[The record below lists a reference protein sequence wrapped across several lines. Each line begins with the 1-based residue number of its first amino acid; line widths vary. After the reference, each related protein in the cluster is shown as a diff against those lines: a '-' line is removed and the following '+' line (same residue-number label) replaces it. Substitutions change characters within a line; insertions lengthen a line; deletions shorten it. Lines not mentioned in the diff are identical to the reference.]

1 MVSQIV
7 TIKSVKGIPSRAPIY
22 YVRKANEYKSNISV
36 GIANEDRC
44 VNAKSLLGV
53 LSLGMA
59 EDMKIEI
66 CAEGDDEALAVK
78 GLVEFIENG
87 FEN

>member
-7 TIKSVKGIPSRAPIY
+7 TIKSVKGVPSRAPIY
-22 YVRKANEYKSNISV
+22 YVRKANEYKSNITV
-36 GIANEDRC
+36 GVANEDRF

-66 CAEGDDEALAVK
+66 CAEGDDEAMAVK

>member
-1 MVSQIV
+1 MVSQVV

-22 YVRKANEYKSNISV
+22 YVRKANEYKSNITIGV
-36 GIANEDRC
+36 ANEDRF

-66 CAEGDDEALAVK
+66 CAEGDDEAVAVK